1 MKLNHL
7 STVLPSTRKAI
18 LFLVLLGGVYYTSA
32 QTSSRSNRKGWLK
45 ATVFWQ
51 TEIRQ
56 PFQVNPAFT
65 LYYSHTP
72 LNTTDGINKSD
83 WKIVRINDSVY
94 VKDVSVEYL
103 MSGNNLVCV
112 DSIDRNYIESERGA
126 SFYDD
131 FYSQVFQGNLENIKN
146 LIFPNN
152 KPQNATAFRYIY
164 DTTINDIAYKIL
176 QRISLKYF
184 YNQET
189 KKFDIPNELQID
201 YYYNTASKRLE
212 YIKETPT
219 SRKRNRAWP
228 EEYYVNYYFDADTT
242 GWYTTFDRSSPRYAP
257 YSQGT
262 DSEPVGYSSL
272 SMQGNES
279 LTDSVKKFPIVS
291 LSNDTTNI
299 AKQDGWILLDF
310 WFSGCTGC
318 IKWFHTLG
326 KEKETLGY
334 RILEQNGIKIMCINC
349 LSDNVN
355 YLGQKANDSR
365 SQIPDIMYHAKGIGK
380 ILDMHVMPQYYLIS
394 PDKQIVYKSHDLGDY
409 SELLQAKTEYEK
421 KLQ

>member
-1 MKLNHL
+1 MKKTTLKLLAFLTAVVLAASAFSACGVDPNVKQEDEATADYKVKIDDEDQETERDGYYAYGKGKTDPVKIGDV
-7 STVLPSTRKAI
+7 TV
-18 LFLVLLGGVYYTSA
+18 
-32 QTSSRSNRKGWLK
+32 N
-45 ATVFWQ
+45 
-51 TEIRQ
+51 
-56 PFQVNPAFT
+56 
-65 LYYSHTP
+65 
-72 LNTTDGINKSD
+72 
-83 WKIVRINDSVY
+83 
-94 VKDVSVEYL
+94 VKDYAVRSYELGFMMAQKKFDKPKDIPLEAAVQYAFIH
-103 MSGNNLVCV
+103 V
-112 DSIDRNYIESERGA
+112 
-126 SFYDD
+126 FYDD

-242 GWYTTFDRSSPRYAP
+242 GWYTTFDRSSPRYAS

-291 LSNDTTNI
+291 LYNDTTNI

-355 YLGQKANDSR
+355 YLSQKANDSR